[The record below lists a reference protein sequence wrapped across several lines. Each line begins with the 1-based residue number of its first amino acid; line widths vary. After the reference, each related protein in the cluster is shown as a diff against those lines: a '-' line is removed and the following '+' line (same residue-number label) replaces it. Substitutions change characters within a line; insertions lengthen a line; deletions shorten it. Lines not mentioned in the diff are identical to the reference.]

1 MGRLLQL
8 QSKTGTGFTMCDLQR
23 FQPVGGASGAQLAMQ
38 PVIRVQ
44 DASGNT
50 ITTDNTTQ
58 ITVAIFSGTGGTLG
72 GTQLVTVVAGVATF
86 TNLTLTGT
94 VGENYVLRFTS
105 TPVLTPVNSANVTL
119 TP

>member
-1 MGRLLQL
+1 MNSRFLRL
-8 QSKTGTGFTMCDLQR
+8 S
-23 FQPVGGASGAQLAMQ
+23 
-38 PVIRVQ
+38 
-44 DASGNT
+44 
-50 ITTDNTTQ
+50 
-58 ITVAIFSGTGGTLG
+58 
-72 GTQLVTVVAGVATF
+72 VVAGVATF